1 MPHFS
6 LDNGGKLREK
16 LDRFLILQ
24 QDTDIRLGIETLWE
38 PLEEY
43 LNSILDLE
51 LVVFFSIEEETAEFV
66 IKKISQPSMRAKVL
80 EEFDYLIE
88 SGIFAWVM
96 KRMQP
101 SLVPTS
107 RFKGKSVLI
116 IPFVTIRSTYGFS
129 MIVSSLPADEI
140 TFETLTLLSLI
151 SRQVG
156 LIMENIKAYTS
167 LADEHQALLDA
178 QERIILSEKMASI
191 GRLASR
197 ASHEILN
204 PLNIIMGNAQLLLA
218 KANLDATKKKYVE
231 RILSQA
237 ERIEGIV
244 RALIKVSDLSSTHKK
259 PLDLTKLVE
268 KSIKLFRTDFSK
280 ADIRVYFN
288 SDSREI
294 TVLGHELGL
303 LEVMVS
309 IFRNSVE
316 AMPNGG
322 KIEISLSSNPGL
334 GTATLTVSD
343 NGVGIQEDDLDKL
356 FEPFFT
362 TKNTKNNLGIG
373 LYLAYTIIKEH
384 GGNIEITGEE
394 GKGAATTITLPLYNE
409 TRTEPA

>member
-384 GGNIEITGEE
+384 GGNIKITGEE

>member
-1 MPHFS
+1 
-6 LDNGGKLREK
+6 
-16 LDRFLILQ
+16 
-24 QDTDIRLGIETLWE
+24 
-38 PLEEY
+38 
-43 LNSILDLE
+43 
-51 LVVFFSIEEETAEFV
+51 
-66 IKKISQPSMRAKVL
+66 
-80 EEFDYLIE
+80 
-88 SGIFAWVM
+88 
-96 KRMQP
+96 
-101 SLVPTS
+101 
-107 RFKGKSVLI
+107 
-116 IPFVTIRSTYGFS
+116 

>member
-66 IKKISQPSMRAKVL
+66 IKKISQLSMRAKVL